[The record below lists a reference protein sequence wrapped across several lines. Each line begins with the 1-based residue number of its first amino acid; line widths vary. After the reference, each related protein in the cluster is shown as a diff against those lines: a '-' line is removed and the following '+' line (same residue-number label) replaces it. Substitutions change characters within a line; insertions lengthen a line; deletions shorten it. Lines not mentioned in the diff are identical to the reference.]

1 METEETALKRG
12 RLDIALASVLSDAGL
27 RVSEAV
33 QLRWRD
39 VLDTDTGTG
48 LVYVE
53 RSKTDQA
60 GEGAYVAITPETLE
74 VQKKLR
80 QRNVGNLGG
89 SAPRRRLRHRHRRCD
104 QRQPGPAI
112 QSRQRHHSPR
122 RPICLC
128 RHRRSRG

>member
-39 VLDTDTGTG
+39 VLDTKTEAG

-53 RSKTDQA
+53 RSKTD
-60 GEGAYVAITPETLE
+60 
-74 VQKKLR
+74 
-80 QRNVGNLGG
+80 
-89 SAPRRRLRHRHRRCD
+89 
-104 QRQPGPAI
+104 
-112 QSRQRHHSPR
+112 
-122 RPICLC
+122 
-128 RHRRSRG
+128 